1 MKIIVGGSAGFI
13 GTALVDRLRGAG
25 HDVVR
30 LVRREPAGP
39 DEVAWRPSIE
49 PLDPAVVEGADAAI
63 NLAGAGV
70 SDRRWDE
77 AYKALIRSSR
87 VNTTHA
93 LAAAVASA
101 DRPPRVLLNAS
112 AVGFYGDTGDSEVDE
127 SAPPGDGYLADVCR
141 VWEAATASAE
151 EAGIRVAHLRF
162 GFVLGPDGGLL
173 RPLVRIFRLGLGGR
187 LGSGQQWMPWI
198 SRADAVSAIELLL
211 GSDVTGLGSEVTG
224 AVNLTG
230 PAPVRNVDFTRTL
243 GKVLGRPT
251 VLTVPGF
258 ALRLVLGELGG
269 GALVS
274 QRVLPAVLTGAGYRF
289 EHTDLESALRWSL
302 PQ

>member
-1 MKIIVGGSAGFI
+1 MKIIIGGSTGFV

-49 PLDPAVVEGADAAI
+49 PLDPAVVDGADAAI

-70 SDRRWDE
+70 SDRRWDA

-93 LAAAVASA
+93 LATAVAAA

-112 AVGFYGDTGDSEVDE
+112 AVGFYGDTGDTEVDE
-127 SAPPGDGYLADVCR
+127 SAPPGDGYLPDVCR

-162 GFVLGPDGGLL
+162 GYVLGPDGGLL
-173 RPLVRIFRLGLGGR
+173 RPLVRVFRLGLGGR

-211 GSDVTGLGSEVTG
+211 GSDAARAVNVTGP
-224 AVNLTG
+224 VNLTG
-230 PAPVRNVDFTRTL
+230 PAPVRNIDFTRTL
-243 GKVLGRPT
+243 GKVLGRPA
-251 VLTVPGF
+251 VLAVPGF
-258 ALRLVLGELGG
+258 ALRLVLGEFGG
-269 GALVS
+269 EALVS
-274 QRVLPAVLTGAGYRF
+274 QRVLPAVLTGAGFRF
-289 EHTDLESALRWSL
+289 EHTELESALRWSL
-302 PQ
+302 AQ